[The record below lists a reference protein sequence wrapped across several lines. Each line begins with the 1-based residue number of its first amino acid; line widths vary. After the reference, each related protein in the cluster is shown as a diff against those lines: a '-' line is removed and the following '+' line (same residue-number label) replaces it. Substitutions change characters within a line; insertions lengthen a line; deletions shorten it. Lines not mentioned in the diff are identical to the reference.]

1 MQSQWENRQDEL
13 ITEMNPTP
21 ISDGLAKFLSIVKD
35 LPVWILMAFAAAA
48 SILLFSPQIKGEI
61 PKDSIPWIIIFLVVF
76 GMLSLF
82 RWIDILTRFLLKYRS
97 ERDAHKTFHMTPAP
111 QHCLWSVAKQRDSSL
126 VTQIVAHFSVKNRS
140 LDPIGLMQARVI
152 KPKIR
157 GKIIHD
163 MIIVREQHGRM
174 YGSAEVSGCRIAPG
188 ALSPAQILILI
199 RGVPRLREDQDMS
212 VVFEISDED
221 GRKQRVKAVCQGI
234 QNSDT
239 ST

>member
-1 MQSQWENRQDEL
+1 MVN
-13 ITEMNPTP
+13 
-21 ISDGLAKFLSIVKD
+21 
-35 LPVWILMAFAAAA
+35 
-48 SILLFSPQIKGEI
+48 
-61 PKDSIPWIIIFLVVF
+61 
-76 GMLSLF
+76 F
-82 RWIDILTRFLLKYRS
+82 RLT
-97 ERDAHKTFHMTPAP
+97 TTT
-111 QHCLWSVAKQRDSSL
+111 QHCLWSVAKQGDGSL
-126 VTQIVAHFSVKNRS
+126 VTQIVAHFSVKNQS
-140 LDPIGLMQARVI
+140 LEPIGLMQAHVI

-157 GKIIHD
+157 GKIIHNT
-163 MIIVREQHGRM
+163 IIVREQQGRM

-221 GRKQRVKAVCQGI
+221 GRKQRVKAICQGI